1 MKERKI
7 ITQVESEAASAKFI
21 QEQSVKKIEPAQ
33 EQENIVP
40 VSDTK
45 ETWND
50 EEIALLVK
58 AVKLKPVGVANRW
71 KAISEF
77 IEEHSKGKYKRSDKE
92 VLQKTKELAKLG
104 KFLKIH
110 PVQVILRLFF
120 FF

>member
-1 MKERKI
+1 MTEA
-7 ITQVESEAASAKFI
+7 ESEAASAKFI
-21 QEQSVKKIEPAQ
+21 QEQSASQIQPAQ

-40 VSDTK
+40 VTDNTK
-45 ETWND
+45 KDTWND

-104 KFLKIH
+104 NQIY
-110 PVQVILRLFF
+110 QILIVYLFKNLSDF
-120 FF
+120 F